1 VTPAPR
7 DIGFVHLI
15 GIGGIG
21 MSGIALM
28 LDALGYRVQGSDL
41 SGAPRLSDT
50 PICVKT
56 GHAAEHIR
64 DASGALPGV
73 VVMSSA
79 IPDDN
84 PELRAARAARVPVV
98 RRADMLAEL
107 MRFKRALVI
116 GGTHGKTTTTALV
129 GHILDTA
136 GRDPTTINGGILNAY
151 GTNARMGASDLMVV
165 ESDESDGSFTRLP
178 ATSVLVTNIDPEHME
193 HYGSFDALRAA
204 FRAFVEGIPFY
215 GTAVLCADH
224 PEVAAL
230 SARVTDRRIVT
241 YGLDTQADWRA
252 VDIRTH
258 GCESAFDIIGPDGLH
273 LEAVRLSMVGRHN
286 VQNALGAAAMA
297 WTESVR
303 PDDIRRALGTFRG
316 VGRRFTLTGEA
327 RGVRVFDDY
336 AHHPVEIRAVLDTA
350 RIVAQNGSSTG
361 QLAHPR
367 VIAVMQ
373 PHRYTRVRDQFEG
386 FCRCFGRADTVLIS
400 DVYAANESPI
410 AGVTAD
416 ALADGVRAAGHPD
429 VRRFSDPQMLPH
441 SVSQIVR
448 PGDVVVIMGAG
459 DCTRWAASLPEE
471 LAACAAA

>member
-1 VTPAPR
+1 MTPAPH
-7 DIGFVHLI
+7 DIGFVHMI

-28 LDALGYRVQGSDL
+28 LAALGYRVQGSDL

-50 PICVKT
+50 SICVKT

-64 DASGALPGV
+64 DTSGALPGAV
-73 VVMSSA
+73 VISSA

-84 PELRAARAARVPVV
+84 PELCAARAARVPVV

-151 GTNARMGASDLMVV
+151 GTNARLGTSDLMVV

-230 SARVTDRRIVT
+230 AARITDRRVLT
-241 YGLDTQADWRA
+241 YGIEKKADWMA
-252 VDIRTH
+252 ANIRTDEH
-258 GCESAFDIIGPDGLH
+258 ESTFDIIGPGNLG

-297 WTESVR
+297 WTEGVQ
-303 PDDIRRALGTFRG
+303 PEDIRRALGTFRG
-316 VGRRFTLTGEA
+316 VGRRFTFTGQA
-327 RGVRVFDDY
+327 QGVRVFDDY
-336 AHHPVEIRAVLDTA
+336 AHHPIEIRAVLDTA
-350 RIVAQNGSSTG
+350 RIVAQSGSSKG
-361 QLAHPR
+361 HKAHSR
-367 VIAVMQ
+367 VIAIMQ
-373 PHRYTRVRDQFEG
+373 PHRYTRLRDQFEG
-386 FCRCFGRADTVLIS
+386 FCGCFAQADTVLIS
-400 DVYAANESPI
+400 DVYAANEAPI
-410 AGVTAD
+410 AGVSAD

-429 VRRFSDPQMLPH
+429 VRRFSDPRMLPH
-441 SVSQIVR
+441 SVSQIAR
-448 PGDVVVIMGAG
+448 PGDVVVVMGAG
-459 DCTRWAASLPEE
+459 DCTRWAASLPGE
-471 LAACAAA
+471 LSACAAG